1 MFVLRIAICDDIQP
15 MLDFISREVDEKFAQ
30 NGLKHNVETFISG
43 GEFLESHRKNPFDI
57 VFLDIVMP
65 DIDGFQV
72 AKKIRSIQA
81 KTYIIFI
88 TTESGLVYDSLDFQ
102 PFHFIPKGSLSVVKE
117 RLGHVI
123 DKLIIHLSA
132 NLKIELK
139 MPYGETRYLNPMT
152 ICYVGSSA
160 NYVEF
165 HLKNGETVKVRVK
178 LDEMM
183 DKLNPY
189 LFARIHK
196 RFVVNMKYIRRVDF
210 PNSRV
215 IMYDETY
222 IGISRAHKS
231 KFEDAYNI
239 YLRSF
244 E

>member
-1 MFVLRIAICDDIQP
+1 MRIAICDDVKP
-15 MLDFISREVDEKFAQ
+15 TLDFISREVDEKFAQ
-30 NGLKHNVETFISG
+30 NGLGHSIEAFTSG
-43 GEFLESHRKNPFDI
+43 AAFLESHRKAPFDI

-65 DIDGFQV
+65 DIDGFEV

-102 PFHFIPKGSLSVVKE
+102 PFHFIPKGSLSVVRE
-117 RLGHVI
+117 RLEHVS

-139 MPYGETRYLNPMT
+139 MPYGETRYLHPMT
-152 ICYVGSSA
+152 IYYVGSSA
-160 NYVEF
+160 NYIEF
-165 HLKNGETVKVRVK
+165 HLENGETVKIRGK

-183 DKLNPY
+183 DKFNPY

-196 RFVVNMKYIRRVDF
+196 RFVVNMKFIRRVDF
-210 PNSRV
+210 PNSRL

-222 IGISRAHKS
+222 LGISRAYKS